1 MTLSQLVAYG
11 GFIKQIGPYYPYWV
25 QFGETGPD
33 LSVQVERREMDNRIG
48 SMRLLGSQLLSLDSK
63 NRFTLPVMFQR
74 QLEQLGSKRFYVT
87 YGQSSARDYRYLE
100 IWPDVCWENR
110 VEELMDM
117 VSDEELDYWLEYYI
131 EPASAIGVDK
141 QWRMVLLPHLRGY
154 LGALKNDN
162 NGDATPEETDD
173 AIYMIGSQTH
183 LRLYRWKEYM
193 TAMERQRRT
202 VPAAETNRRIKAQR
216 QDRAQLVEGIRRMN
230 RELADKED

>member
-1 MTLSQLVAYG
+1 MENQ
-11 GFIKQIGPYYPYWV
+11 
-25 QFGETGPD
+25 
-33 LSVQVERREMDNRIG
+33 IG

-74 QLEQLGSKRFYVT
+74 QLKQLGSERFYVT
-87 YGQSSARDYRYLE
+87 YGQSAARDYRYLE

-154 LGALKNDN
+154 LGAAKTEN
-162 NGDATPEETDD
+162 NGTATPEETDD

-183 LRLYRWKEYM
+183 LRLYRWKEYI